1 LTALRRDGNDW
12 LLDCWLQ
19 PRGGRDALLSLHDG
33 ALKIRIGAPP
43 VDGAANEAL
52 IRFIA
57 AEFGV
62 GRSQVLLES
71 GQTSR
76 RKRLRVRGPVT
87 LPDTLAGFIAADGP
101 QL

>member
-1 LTALRRDGNDW
+1 MSAIRRDGDDW

-19 PRGGRDALLSLHDG
+19 PRGGRDAVIGLHDD

-52 IRFIA
+52 IRFLA

-62 GRSQVLLES
+62 SKSSVVLES
-71 GQTSR
+71 GQSSR
-76 RKRLRVRGPVT
+76 RKRLRVRAASA
-87 LPDTLAGFIAADGP
+87 LPASLAGFIAGA
-101 QL
+101 

>member
-1 LTALRRDGNDW
+1 LTAIRRDGDDW

-19 PRGGRDALLSLHDG
+19 PRGGRDAVIGLHDG

-62 GRSQVLLES
+62 SQSSVVLER

-76 RKRLRVRGPVT
+76 RKRLRVRAAGA
-87 LPDTLAGFIAADGP
+87 LPASLAGFIAGA
-101 QL
+101 

>member
-1 LTALRRDGNDW
+1 LSAIRRDGDDW

-19 PRGGRDALLSLHDG
+19 PRGGRDAIVGLHDD

-43 VDGAANEAL
+43 VDGAAHEAL

-62 GRSQVLLES
+62 SKSSVILES

-76 RKRLRVRGPVT
+76 RKRLRVKGASALPVS
-87 LPDTLAGFIAADGP
+87 LAGFIAGA
-101 QL
+101 

>member
-1 LTALRRDGNDW
+1 MTAIRRQADDW

-19 PRGGRDALLSLHDG
+19 PRGGRDAVVGLHGD

-43 VDGAANEAL
+43 VDGAANQAL

-62 GRSQVLLES
+62 SQSSVILES
-71 GQTSR
+71 GETSR
-76 RKRLRVRGPVT
+76 RKRLRVRNAT
-87 LPDTLAGFIAADGP
+87 ALPASLAGFIAGA
-101 QL
+101 

>member
-1 LTALRRDGNDW
+1 MSAIRRDGNDW

-19 PRGGRDALLSLHDG
+19 PRGGRDAIIGLHDD

-57 AEFGV
+57 DEFGV
-62 GRSQVLLES
+62 SKSSVILES

-76 RKRLRVRGPVT
+76 RKRLRVHAAGA
-87 LPDTLAGFIAADGP
+87 LPASLAGFIAGA
-101 QL
+101 

>member
-1 LTALRRDGNDW
+1 MSAIRRDGDDW

-19 PRGGRDALLSLHDG
+19 PRGGRDAFIGLHDD

-62 GRSQVLLES
+62 GKSAVILES

-76 RKRLRVRGPVT
+76 RKRLRVRAAGT
-87 LPDTLAGFIAADGP
+87 LPASLAGFIAGA
-101 QL
+101 